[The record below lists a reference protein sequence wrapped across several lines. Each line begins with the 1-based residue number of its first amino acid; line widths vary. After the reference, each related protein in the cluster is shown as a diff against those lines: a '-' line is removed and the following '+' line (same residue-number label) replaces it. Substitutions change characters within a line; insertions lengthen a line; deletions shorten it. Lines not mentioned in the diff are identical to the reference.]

1 MTADKKTKSG
11 AEGAEDVKPAAK
23 KAAAAKKPAAK
34 KAAAEKP
41 TTDKK
46 PAAKKVAAKKP
57 AAKKPAAKKPAA
69 AMAEPVAAAP
79 QPAGAVAEAIAA
91 IEEMAA
97 PAKPAA
103 KRTAAKKAT
112 VNRLR
117 ITQVRSQIGFARAQR
132 KVLAGLGLGRIG
144 RSVVRHDDS
153 CIRGMVAKVA
163 HLVRVEEVEA

>member
-11 AEGAEDVKPAAK
+11 AEGAEDVKPTVK

-41 TTDKK
+41 AADKK
-46 PAAKKVAAKKP
+46 PAARKP
-57 AAKKPAAKKPAA
+57 AAKKAAVAKD
-69 AMAEPVAAAP
+69 EPVAVTP
-79 QPAGAVAEAIAA
+79 QPAGAAAEAIAA

-97 PAKPAA
+97 PAKPSAR
-103 KRTAAKKAT
+103 KAAKKAST
-112 VNRLR
+112 SRLR
-117 ITQVRSQIGFARAQR
+117 ITQVRSQIGFAKAQR

-144 RSVVRHDDS
+144 KSVLRHDDP